1 MITAETGLVG
11 PSPAARLRLAWNELP
26 SALKR
31 FAKKYETSYGLPL
44 AYHRAIQTV

>member
-11 PSPAARLRLAWNELP
+11 PSPAARLRVAWNELP

-31 FAKKYETSYGLPL
+31 YARMYETYMLPL
-44 AYHRAIQTV
+44 A